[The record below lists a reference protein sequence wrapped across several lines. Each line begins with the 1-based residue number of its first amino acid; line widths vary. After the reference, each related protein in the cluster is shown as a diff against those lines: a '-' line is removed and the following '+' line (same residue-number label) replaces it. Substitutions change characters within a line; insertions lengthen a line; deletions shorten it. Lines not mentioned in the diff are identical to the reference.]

1 MPVCPYDP
9 SKETKEDDLIVEC
22 SGVIQ
27 VQYYVVLNDIKAID
41 FYQHMSFNIDTRI
54 TLNYEVYNATHG
66 LVAGIFLGP
75 WAAFIHS
82 LQAVGVSEMTPL
94 TLSGFIHS
102 SKNETNFAQAITDL
116 TQGGPMRLT
125 RPVY

>member
-66 LVAGIFLGP
+66 LVAGIFLGS